1 MLTVKNPTT
10 ETRAPQASVSSSSQ
24 ATEALPDCLVGTT
37 RSATELVGR
46 VPLPGSSWLRTNQPR
61 PGCLTLTIRRR
72 DAGRQDR
79 GSGTIYVLAMMMVV
93 VLLTSAAL
101 ALGQALIA
109 RHRAAA
115 AADLS
120 AISAASRVLDGPIS
134 ACKTAALVARSQGAR
149 LTTCRID
156 GEVADV
162 SVEVL
167 SGLLSAHYSAI
178 GAARAGPAEVVVTG
192 RS

>member
-1 MLTVKNPTT
+1 M
-10 ETRAPQASVSSSSQ
+10 
-24 ATEALPDCLVGTT
+24 
-37 RSATELVGR
+37 
-46 VPLPGSSWLRTNQPR
+46 
-61 PGCLTLTIRRR
+61 LTIRRR
-72 DAGRQDR
+72 HAGRRDR
-79 GSGTIYVLAMMMVV
+79 GSGTIYVLAMMTVV
-93 VLLTSAAL
+93 VLLTSAGL

-156 GEVADV
+156 GEVAEV
-162 SVEVL
+162 TVEVL
-167 SGLLSAHYSAI
+167 SGLLSAHYPAI
-178 GAARAGPAEVVVTG
+178 GAARAGPAERAVTD

>member
-1 MLTVKNPTT
+1 MLTVKNPTI
-10 ETRAPQASVSSSSQ
+10 ETRAPPASVASCSQ
-24 ATEALPDCLVGTT
+24 TTQALPGCLMWPTGN
-37 RSATELVGR
+37 ATELVGR
-46 VPLPGSSWLRTNQPR
+46 APVPGSSWLPTTQPLR
-61 PGCLTLTIRRR
+61 GCLTLTIRRS

-79 GSGTIYVLAMMMVV
+79 GSGTIYVLAMTAVV
-93 VLLTSAAL
+93 VLLTFAGL
-101 ALGQALIA
+101 GLGQALIA

-120 AISAASRVLDGPIS
+120 AISAASRVLDGSIS

-162 SVEVL
+162 TVEVL
-167 SGLLSAHYSAI
+167 FGLLSAHYPAT
-178 GAARAGPAEVVVTG
+178 GAARAGPAEVEVTG
-192 RS
+192 R